1 VGVTVAAG
9 SRVAVTAF
17 GPDQPGIVATV
28 TGVLMGHGAN
38 LEDTSMTILQGHFA
52 MMLVVALP
60 PGEGP
65 EALEQ
70 ALSDEVGRLGLTVVV
85 RALGDGT
92 RAHDGTTSW
101 AVSVYGSDRP
111 GIVHR
116 VTEVLAENNANIIDL
131 STRLVGDVDAGTS
144 AYVMLLEVELP
155 ASADIGHLDGQLA
168 ALREELGVEV
178 HLRPDDAD
186 VL

>member
-1 VGVTVAAG
+1 MAPAG

-92 RAHDGTTSW
+92 TAGEGTTAW

-116 VTEVLAENNANIIDL
+116 VTEVLAENSANITDL
-131 STRLVGDVDAGTS
+131 STRLVGDPEVGGS
-144 AYVMLLEVELP
+144 AYVMLLEVTLP
-155 ASADIGHLDGQLA
+155 ASADAGRLGAELA
-168 ALREELGVEV
+168 AIGDELGVEV

>member
-1 VGVTVAAG
+1 MA
-9 SRVAVTAF
+9 RVAVTAF
-17 GPDQPGIVATV
+17 GPDQPGIVATL

-60 PGEGP
+60 PGEGS

-70 ALSDEVGRLGLTVVV
+70 SLTTEVGGLGLTVVV
-85 RALGDGT
+85 RPLGDGN
-92 RAHDGTTSW
+92 RPGGADASSW

-116 VTEVLAENNANIIDL
+116 VTDVLARAGANITDL
-131 STRLVGDVDAGTS
+131 TTRLVGEPGAS
-144 AYVMLLEVELP
+144 AYVMLLEITLP
-155 ASADIGHLDGQLA
+155 GNADIGRLGAGLA
-168 ALREELGVEV
+168 ALGDELGVEV

>member
-1 VGVTVAAG
+1 M
-9 SRVAVTAF
+9 SKVAVTAF

-52 MMLVVALP
+52 MMLVVDLP
-60 PGEGP
+60 PGEDA
-65 EALEQ
+65 EALER
-70 ALSDEVGRLGLTVVV
+70 ALAAEVGGLGLTVVV
-85 RALGDGT
+85 RPFEGDVTATAGDES
-92 RAHDGTTSW
+92 AW

-116 VTEVLAENNANIIDL
+116 VTEILASAGANITDL
-131 STRLVGDVDAGTS
+131 STRLVGEAGAS
-144 AYVMLLEVELP
+144 AYVMLLEITLPPGADAGRLGAEL
-155 ASADIGHLDGQLA
+155 AVLGD
-168 ALREELGVEV
+168 ELGVEV

>member
-1 VGVTVAAG
+1 V

-17 GPDQPGIVATV
+17 GPDRPGIVATV

-65 EALEQ
+65 EALERSL
-70 ALSDEVGRLGLTVVV
+70 ADEVGVLGLTVVV
-85 RALGDGT
+85 RPLGDGT
-92 RAHDGTTSW
+92 TAGDDMSSW

-116 VTEVLAENNANIIDL
+116 VTDVLAHAGANITDL
-131 STRLVGDVDAGTS
+131 STRLVGDPAAS
-144 AYVMLLEVELP
+144 AYVMLLEITLP
-155 ASADIGHLDGQLA
+155 GDADVGRLGAELA
-168 ALREELGVEV
+168 ALGDELGVEV